1 MDRKKLNRSRPLFLI
16 TYYANMN
23 HENDSDSEDLDPLFE
38 DDAENEQLDGPK
50 QNGHYYIGACK
61 LIRPDNYFYMLST
74 VSPSLFLQYPLSVVR
89 RYLES
94 ASIIYVNRPC
104 VDILKLQI
112 LGDGSYT
119 VLIKTYWI
127 SLIQR
132 HWRSIVKERQ
142 FIKRRRCS
150 IIAQR
155 QFEMMGR
162 YPAGL
167 NVLPGLDGMMR
178 RYITKF

>member
-1 MDRKKLNRSRPLFLI
+1 
-16 TYYANMN
+16 MN
-23 HENDSDSEDLDPLFE
+23 YDSDSDSEDLDQLFE
-38 DDAENEQLDGPK
+38 DDEENEQLDGPK
-50 QNGHYYIGACK
+50 QNGQYYIGACK
-61 LIRPDNYFYMLST
+61 LIKPDNYFYMLST
-74 VSPSLFLQYPLSVVR
+74 VSPALFLQYPLSVVR

-94 ASIIYVNRPC
+94 ASIVYVNRPS

-132 HWRSIVKERQ
+132 HWRSVLRERQ
-142 FIKRRRCS
+142 FIRRRRCS

-155 QFEMMGR
+155 QFEMRGR
-162 YPAGL
+162 YPSGL
-167 NVLPGLDGMMR
+167 NVLPGLYGLLR
-178 RYITKF
+178 NYA

>member
-1 MDRKKLNRSRPLFLI
+1 
-16 TYYANMN
+16 MN
-23 HENDSDSEDLDPLFE
+23 YDSDSDSEDLDQLFE
-38 DDAENEQLDGPK
+38 NNEENEQLDGPK
-50 QNGHYYIGACK
+50 QNGQYYIGACK

-132 HWRSIVKERQ
+132 HWRSVLKERQ
-142 FIKRRRCS
+142 FIRRRRCS
-150 IIAQR
+150 IVAQR
-155 QFEMMGR
+155 RFEITGR
-162 YPAGL
+162 YPVGL
-167 NVLPGLDGMMR
+167 NVLPGLNGLLR
-178 RYITKF
+178 NYA

>member
-1 MDRKKLNRSRPLFLI
+1 
-16 TYYANMN
+16 MN
-23 HENDSDSEDLDPLFE
+23 YDSDSDSEDLDPLFE
-38 DDAENEQLDGPK
+38 DDVENEHLDGPK

-61 LIRPDNYFYMLST
+61 LIRPDNYFYLLST
-74 VSPSLFLQYPLSVVR
+74 VSPALFLQYPLSVVR

-94 ASIIYVNRPC
+94 ASIVYVNRPS

-112 LGDGSYT
+112 QGDGSYT

-132 HWRSIVKERQ
+132 HWRSVLRERQ
-142 FIKRRRCS
+142 FILRRRCS

-155 QFEMMGR
+155 QFEMKGR
-162 YPAGL
+162 YPSGL
-167 NVLPGLDGMMR
+167 NVLPGLYGLLR
-178 RYITKF
+178 NYA